1 MDIAG
6 DIVHDAKA
14 SQASV
19 ATAANANM
27 IVPMYHKSAVH
38 SRLLLSQLAELRDN
52 SRLCDVA
59 LVVKRCSLMKWQKV
73 AFVSLNDFMFSIL
86 YVIHS
91 FL

>member
-27 IVPMYHKSAVH
+27 IVPMYHKV
-38 SRLLLSQLAELRDN
+38 LF
-52 SRLCDVA
+52 
-59 LVVKRCSLMKWQKV
+59 KY
-73 AFVSLNDFMFSIL
+73 VSIDTYI
-86 YVIHS
+86 Y
-91 FL
+91 